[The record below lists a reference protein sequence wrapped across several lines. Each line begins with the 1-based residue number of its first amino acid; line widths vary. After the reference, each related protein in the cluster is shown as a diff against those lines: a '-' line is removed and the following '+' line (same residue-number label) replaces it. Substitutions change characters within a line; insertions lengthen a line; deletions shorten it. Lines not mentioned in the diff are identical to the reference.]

1 MKIERLN
8 IFTGHSSGIYALD
21 YGKGFLYTGSA
32 DRFVTR
38 WDLSTNEQDKFAIQ
52 FEYPVYSLKLINNNQ
67 HLVVGLASG
76 DLHLFDQISRKE
88 VKFFKQHIEAVFCI
102 QYNPVFNQFYS
113 SDAVGN
119 LAVWDSVSFDLV
131 CYLPF
136 NCGKIRRIAVS
147 ANGDTIA
154 LACQDGTIRV
164 LDSLTFNELQTI
176 NAHTDGVGA
185 LVFSPT
191 DSSFLYSGG
200 KDAYIK
206 KWNLTTCQVI
216 KAIPAHNFMIYDL
229 QFVGAFLVSAS
240 RDKTIKCWEPN
251 ELITLKRIDVKS
263 KGHKHSV
270 NAIVSIDSITFASC
284 SDDRKVQSWII
295 KA

>member
-1 MKIERLN
+1 MKIEKLKAF
-8 IFTGHSSGIYALD
+8 IGHSAGIYALD
-21 YGKGFLYTGSA
+21 YGEGFIYSGSA

-38 WDLSTNEQDKFAIQ
+38 WDLSTNEQDKFSVK
-52 FEYPVYSLKLINNNQ
+52 FDYPVYSLKLINNSQ

-76 DLHLFDQISRKE
+76 DLHLFDLISRNE

-102 QYNPVFNQFYS
+102 QYNSVFNQFYS

-119 LAVWDSVSFDLV
+119 LAVWDSESFDLV

-164 LDSLTFNELQTI
+164 LDALTFNELQTI

-185 LVFSPT
+185 VVFSPT
-191 DSSFLYSGG
+191 DSSLLYSGG

-206 KWNLTTCQVI
+206 KWNLTTNQII

-229 QFVGAFLVSAS
+229 QFVGEFLVSAS
-240 RDKTIKCWEPN
+240 RDKTIKCWDSE
-251 ELITLKRIDVKS
+251 ELKVLKRIDFKL
-263 KGHKHSV
+263 KGHQHSV
-270 NAIVSIDSITFASC
+270 NAILSIDENYFVTC
-284 SDDRKVQSWII
+284 SDDRLLNYWKIQN
-295 KA
+295 